1 MVKNGKKHFEEILK
15 RKTDPPREDHFGEQA
30 LNKIVTELQSPT
42 EIQN

>member
-15 RKTDPPREDHFGEQA
+15 RKTDPPREDHFGEHA
-30 LNKIVTELQSPT
+30 LNKIVTGWQTTT